1 MALLCPLIAGMLFTS
16 CLPEAEETELSSTVA
31 ILSFSINDL
40 KTKHTVTLDNG
51 KDSTYTTIMDASS
64 IPFTIDQTNGLIYN
78 RDSIAYGTN
87 VTRVITN
94 LSTDGYVY
102 YYKDGEKTNYKAADS
117 IDFTNPVKF
126 TVISHDEMFSRDYLI
141 SINVHQT
148 DPNSTYWEQL
158 KESNFQAGLFAKQ
171 QALLRGK
178 QIYVFGQNANG
189 ECFTTYTDVDNG
201 TQWSDPSPWN
211 GVTGEAD
218 CSSAILFN
226 ESFYILAGGI
236 LYQSADGI
244 NWQVTSSESVEC
256 LLAVT
261 SENTSTAWGLING
274 AFAYSQDMGTWNTC
288 GQATESG
295 MNKRIASFSQPLRT
309 NTNIHRTIVIGTDTQ
324 STDTCAQVWSKLS
337 TENRW
342 TEVVPVGT
350 NIYGCPNLENLAVI
364 RCHNR
369 MYAFG
374 GKSIGERHVP
384 IEAFS
389 ACYESRD
396 NGVTWRVRNNG
407 FSMHPSFA
415 GSTDTFS
422 TVVDDKERVWIIWSS
437 TGEIWRATWTNN

>member
-1 MALLCPLIAGMLFTS
+1 
-16 CLPEAEETELSSTVA
+16 
-31 ILSFSINDL
+31 
-40 KTKHTVTLDNG
+40 
-51 KDSTYTTIMDASS
+51 
-64 IPFTIDQTNGLIYN
+64 
-78 RDSIAYGTN
+78 
-87 VTRVITN
+87 
-94 LSTDGYVY
+94 
-102 YYKDGEKTNYKAADS
+102 
-117 IDFTNPVKF
+117 
-126 TVISHDEMFSRDYLI
+126 
-141 SINVHQT
+141 
-148 DPNSTYWEQL
+148 
-158 KESNFQAGLFAKQ
+158 
-171 QALLRGK
+171 
-178 QIYVFGQNANG
+178 
-189 ECFTTYTDVDNG
+189 
-201 TQWSDPSPWN
+201 
-211 GVTGEAD
+211 
-218 CSSAILFN
+218 
-226 ESFYILAGGI
+226 
-236 LYQSADGI
+236 
-244 NWQVTSSESVEC
+244 
-256 LLAVT
+256 
-261 SENTSTAWGLING
+261 
-274 AFAYSQDMGTWNTC
+274 
-288 GQATESG
+288 

>member
-1 MALLCPLIAGMLFTS
+1 MTLLCPLIAGMLLTS

-40 KTKHTVTLDNG
+40 KTKHTVPLDNG
-51 KDSTYTTIMDASS
+51 KDSTYTTIMLASS

-78 RDSIAYGTN
+78 RDSIAYGTD
-87 VTRVITN
+87 VTRVVTK
-94 LSTDGYVY
+94 LAADGNVF
-102 YYKDGEKTNYKAADS
+102 YYKDGEKTGYNAEDS

-126 TVISHDEMFSRDYLI
+126 TVISHDGMFSRDYLI
-141 SINVHQT
+141 SINVYQT
-148 DPNSTYWEQL
+148 DPNSTHWEQL
-158 KESNFQAGLFAKQ
+158 KESNFRAGLFAKQ
-171 QALLRGK
+171 QALLRNQ

-189 ECFTTYTDVDNG
+189 EYFTTYTDVDNG
-201 TQWSDPSPWN
+201 TQWSEPTSWN

-218 CSSAILFN
+218 CSSATLFN
-226 ESFYILAGGI
+226 GSFYLLAGGT
-236 LYQSADGI
+236 LHQSEDGI
-244 NWQVTSSESVEC
+244 NWQATSSDNIEC

-261 SENTSTAWGLING
+261 SEKTPTAWGLING
-274 AFAYSQDMGTWNTC
+274 TFAYSKDMGTWNTN

-295 MNKRIASFSQPLRT
+295 MNKRIASFSQALHT
-309 NTNIHRTIVIGTDTQ
+309 NTSIQRSIVIGTDTL

-337 TENRW
+337 TESRW

-364 RCHNR
+364 KCHNR

-422 TVVDDKERVWIIWSS
+422 AVVDDKDRVWIIWSS
-437 TGEIWRATWTNN
+437 TGEIWRATWASN